1 MRLMRQTVLFI
12 AFLIS
17 GGLSY
22 APAARASVG
31 DTYATAMQSAS
42 FVLDW
47 YPNSDHGGLFTAM
60 ARGYFRR
67 NHIAA
72 VAHVPSDTS
81 AQIRLVAAGKADFGF
96 SYETDLL
103 AARVHH
109 VPVQSVMCIMQH
121 PLNTVMTLRSSGITR
136 PRQLVGKTVGM
147 AGSPSDVPTV
157 AAMMAHDGASIHR
170 VRMVNVGYN
179 LLPALLSKRVDAV
192 VGVYWTWEA
201 IIARQ
206 KGYPVNVMRVEKWGV
221 PNYCELVLVASEKT
235 VQTRKTYVREVVE
248 ALQEGYADAEA
259 HPSVAWDALEGKAS
273 GLNRTLVMDSL
284 KLLAPVVTDAPTIGY
299 QSAAQWRRYAAWL
312 VKNKLIDGPVNA
324 DAAFTNQFLRPAV
337 R

>member
-1 MRLMRQTVLFI
+1 
-12 AFLIS
+12 
-17 GGLSY
+17 
-22 APAARASVG
+22 
-31 DTYATAMQSAS
+31 
-42 FVLDW
+42 
-47 YPNSDHGGLFTAM
+47 
-60 ARGYFRR
+60 
-67 NHIAA
+67 
-72 VAHVPSDTS
+72 
-81 AQIRLVAAGKADFGF
+81 
-96 SYETDLL
+96 
-103 AARVHH
+103 
-109 VPVQSVMCIMQH
+109 
-121 PLNTVMTLRSSGITR
+121 
-136 PRQLVGKTVGM
+136 
-147 AGSPSDVPTV
+147 
-157 AAMMAHDGASIHR
+157 
-170 VRMVNVGYN
+170 MVNVGYN